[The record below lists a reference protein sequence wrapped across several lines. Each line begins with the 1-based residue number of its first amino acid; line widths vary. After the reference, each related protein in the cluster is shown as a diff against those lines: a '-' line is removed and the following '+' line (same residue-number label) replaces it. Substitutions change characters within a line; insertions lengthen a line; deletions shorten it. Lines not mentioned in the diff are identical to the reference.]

1 MSSYMSQHSYKSFQ
15 VADLSW
21 LNPASAAEIG
31 KIFMSSDTIGW
42 RDITHNWL
50 SSRSHDLTDTLKSLF
65 NKYIPQVVDFIQPLL
80 ANNTVTKLV
89 SNSSVS
95 VNDKLS
101 NCHVKS
107 QDLMLSE
114 VHLMNTCCQILEVSV
129 L

>member
-1 MSSYMSQHSYKSFQ
+1 MSQHTYESLQ

-42 RDITHNWL
+42 REVTHSWL
-50 SSRSHDLTDTLKSLF
+50 SSRSHEHNDTLESLF
-65 NKYIPQVVDFIQPLL
+65 NKYIPQVVDFIRPVLT
-80 ANNTVTKLV
+80 NSTVTKLISDSNV
-89 SNSSVS
+89 SIN
-95 VNDKLS
+95 KLS
-101 NCHVKS
+101 NCHVES

-114 VHLMNTCCQILEVSV
+114 VHLMNTCCQILQVSM